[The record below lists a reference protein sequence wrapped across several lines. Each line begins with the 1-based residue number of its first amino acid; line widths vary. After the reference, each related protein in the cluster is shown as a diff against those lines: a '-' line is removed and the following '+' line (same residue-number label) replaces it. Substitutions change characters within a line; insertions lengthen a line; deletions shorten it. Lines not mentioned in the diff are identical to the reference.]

1 MEVETSFCA
10 GRSPT
15 PSLLLELSTQL
26 ELVAQH
32 LTLGSS
38 RRSLLQ
44 HQHSGSSDG
53 WAGFDDACTTFSAT
67 DPSCSDDADA
77 FEPERSSCAST
88 SPAEPRLPHAA
99 AFVAASAVA
108 WTPES
113 PVRPSSEE
121 DSEGQGRTRSPNGDG
136 GSGSGGAPASPKA
149 TPVSPVQQ
157 HAAAT
162 SSADIGGTSSSF
174 GTRSVDL
181 EDGLDDALED
191 AVRDALGGLSN
202 NLGAKFNMA
211 DFPLVKSISK
221 VMHRIGGMGKPSD
234 GSPPHGVF
242 DNDNVFNKSVQA
254 TLERLDPHLGGS
266 LHSMGHHL
274 SAMDPGHLMT
284 AAVHRK
290 RTRRQGVRAPLFCRP
305 TLDLYWVR
313 SHRLLRPG
321 HLLPGIP
328 SVLKICAALESSW
341 TLDLAMLPLVAPF
354 VAAAVNHVR
363 ENSEKVQALP
373 SLAAYSLAAHSA
385 SGAEGIAVAFNSAT
399 HDFFSPQA
407 KDMSCEGLCLQA

>member
-284 AAVHRK
+284 AAGGGRDWGGRHQSSIEPEAHAR
-290 RTRRQGVRAPLFCRP
+290 LCH
-305 TLDLYWVR
+305 LDVP
-313 SHRLLRPG
+313 HIQLR
-321 HLLPGIP
+321 
-328 SVLKICAALESSW
+328 
-341 TLDLAMLPLVAPF
+341 
-354 VAAAVNHVR
+354 
-363 ENSEKVQALP
+363 
-373 SLAAYSLAAHSA
+373 
-385 SGAEGIAVAFNSAT
+385 
-399 HDFFSPQA
+399 
-407 KDMSCEGLCLQA
+407 